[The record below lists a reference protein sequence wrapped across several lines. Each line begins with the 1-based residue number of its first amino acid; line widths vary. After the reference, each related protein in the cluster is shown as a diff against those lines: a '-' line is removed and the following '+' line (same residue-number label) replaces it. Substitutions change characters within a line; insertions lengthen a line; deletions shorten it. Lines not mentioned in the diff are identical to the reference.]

1 MAFDWWRNRR
11 ASFQLT
17 KQQTCR
23 IFIKPIL
30 REKRTH
36 HYHIMHAFITH
47 QIIWEVGVLFGLCW
61 AWAFCGFW
69 PDKANFAYSN
79 PWKNHEKLPST
90 LSWHSSLCR
99 SPSQTVSSNAFALEK
114 ASCFVTI
121 AVIICNWMVSI
132 CIRTWIKWAN
142 LKDPWGAGRAS
153 QFCSSLI
160 CWLPGPIK
168 LALIF
173 WAATISISSF
183 SFQHISA
190 LSAQKRKLLQA
201 VSSLCYNSW

>member
-30 REKRTH
+30 REKRTY

-47 QIIWEVGVLFGLCW
+47 QIIWEVGVLLGLCW

-69 PDKANFAYSN
+69 PDKAILPTVTRGKIMKNFRQLCLGIRACAEVLLKLFLQRFC
-79 PWKNHEKLPST
+79 PWKSKQLRDN
-90 LSWHSSLCR
+90 
-99 SPSQTVSSNAFALEK
+99 
-114 ASCFVTI
+114 